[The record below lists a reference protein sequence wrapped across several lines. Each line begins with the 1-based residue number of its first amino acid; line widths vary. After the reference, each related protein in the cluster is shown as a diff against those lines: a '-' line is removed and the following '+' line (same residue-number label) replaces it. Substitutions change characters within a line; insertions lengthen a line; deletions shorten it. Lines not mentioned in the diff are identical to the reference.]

1 MHTTH
6 QFFPPELK
14 RLLLRVGEKLKA
26 GKSIR
31 SEMKF
36 FLPMLAELPP
46 AFAIDGSN
54 YIRDTASL
62 YFSKQSITL
71 SRILKYPISAFIPD
85 YDWLSD
91 ADEAKYLFL
100 FHSNGYQR
108 AAALN
113 RIDDAIPNS
122 FLFAAIIWRLNDWV
136 PAVRMAAVECA
147 KRVFPKTS
155 SEVIATAY
163 LSLVS
168 RVWSWGRWRKSDY
181 GIFVE
186 AISRPEVAAQVAD
199 SFARR
204 LTGALSRELSFSLRN
219 DSLDEFL
226 EYLAFEAKQPA
237 VRAYALRTLTK
248 GYAEWHLGYDYEW
261 IDKSMGER
269 KRIKTFQQRPLTVQT
284 DKNRIIRRGLSD
296 PSPHVRKVALDAIIR
311 NPEQIANAA
320 RLAEEHLSERSPA
333 IRERAEFIVRKFP
346 KHSMDAKSKPPTD
359 DLLDP
364 ELNRLCLDIDAI
376 VALLRSH
383 HLRGWAEEL
392 EKAAQEVRNSDFH
405 GIVRALNCYGGMGT
419 LNDIILA
426 EPDDNLF
433 RSLRDSIFQQAYA
446 IKQSED
452 QIAPNPSPDLM
463 GM

>member
-1 MHTTH
+1 MHII
-6 QFFPPELK
+6 QQPFPPELT
-14 RLLLRVGEKLKA
+14 RLLERIGEKLKA

-36 FLPMLAELPP
+36 LLPLLAELPP
-46 AFAIDGSN
+46 AFAVDGSN
-54 YIRDTASL
+54 YIRNTASL
-62 YFSKQSITL
+62 YFIKQPITF
-71 SRILKYPISAFIPD
+71 SRILKYPLSAFIPD
-85 YDWLSD
+85 NDWLSD

-113 RIDDAIPNS
+113 RIDEAIPNS
-122 FLFAAIIWRLNDWV
+122 FLFAAIVWRLNDWV
-136 PAVRMAAVECA
+136 PAVRIAAVECA

-155 SEVIATAY
+155 SEVITSAY
-163 LSLVS
+163 LALVG
-168 RVWSWGRWRKSDY
+168 RVWSWGRWRETDY
-181 GIFVE
+181 EIFVK

-199 SFARR
+199 SFARK
-204 LTGALSRELSFSLRN
+204 LTGALSRKLSFSLRN

-226 EYLAFEAKQPA
+226 EYLAFEANQPA

-269 KRIKTFQQRPLTVQT
+269 KRIKTFQQRPLTVQI
-284 DKNRIIRRGLSD
+284 DKNRIVRRGLSD
-296 PSPHVRKVALDAIIR
+296 PSPYVRKVALDAIIR

-320 RLAEEHLSERSPA
+320 KLAEVHLSERSPA
-333 IRERAEFIVRKFP
+333 IRERAEFIVRKFL
-346 KHSMDAKSKPPTD
+346 KHSTDAKAKPPTD

-364 ELNRLCLDIDAI
+364 ELNQLCLDIDAI

-383 HLRGWAEEL
+383 NLRGWAEEL
-392 EKAAQEVRNSDFH
+392 EKAAQDVRNSDFH

-426 EPDDNLF
+426 KPDDNLF
-433 RSLRDSIFQQAYA
+433 RSLRNSIFQQAYA

-452 QIAPNPSPDLM
+452 RTVPGP
-463 GM
+463 